1 MTENTAK
8 QGKIME
14 DELIANELLEDM
26 KNIC

>member
-1 MTENTAK
+1 MTVNTEK